1 MPYTDNQRT
10 MDAPGFFWTPSVHI
24 TSDSATLFG
33 LEAKHAVSV
42 CRLRKGEMMT
52 VTDGVGNAY
61 DCEITKAS
69 PKEVTG
75 RIIRAHRRIGEPMAQ
90 VTLAVGVGRP
100 QVYDWI
106 IEKSVELGVVR
117 IIPLRCHHSPSGIG
131 GEQAGERRVERWR
144 RLALGAMKQSLR
156 SVLPDV
162 DPITTPEAAAV
173 LIEDHHRTWIADSQ
187 GKSISATPNEPP
199 RTMKV
204 LLIVGPEG
212 GLTQPERDLFIG
224 RGAIPI
230 SLGQRRLR
238 AETAAIAS
246 LTLVMQHLGEL

>member
-1 MPYTDNQRT
+1 
-10 MDAPGFFWTPSVHI
+10 MDAPGYFWTPPDHI
-24 TSDSATLFG
+24 TNDTATLIG

-52 VTDGVGNAY
+52 VTDGAGNAF
-61 DCEITKAS
+61 DCEITSAS

-75 RIIRAHRRIGEPMAQ
+75 RIIRAHRRIGEPMAL
-90 VTLAVGVGRP
+90 VSLAVGVGRP

-106 IEKSVELGVVR
+106 IEKSVELGVTR
-117 IIPLRCHHSPSGIG
+117 IIPLRCHESPSGIG
-131 GEQAGERRVERWR
+131 GNEAGERRVERWR

-156 SVLPDV
+156 SVLPNV

-173 LIEDHHRTWIADSQ
+173 LIEDHHRTWIADAQ
-187 GKSISATPNEPP
+187 GKSISTTPNESP
-199 RTMKV
+199 RTMKT

-212 GLTQPERDLFIG
+212 GLTSTERDLFIS

-230 SLGQRRLR
+230 SLGARRLR
-238 AETAAIAS
+238 AETAAIAA
-246 LTLVMQHLGEL
+246 LTLVMNHLGEL